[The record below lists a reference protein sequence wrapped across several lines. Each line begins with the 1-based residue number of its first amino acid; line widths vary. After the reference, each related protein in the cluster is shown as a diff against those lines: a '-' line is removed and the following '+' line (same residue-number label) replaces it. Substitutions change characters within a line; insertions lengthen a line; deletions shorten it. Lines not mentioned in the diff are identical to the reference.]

1 MEPRLLGG
9 LGIFGVLLIILL
21 LIIYIY
27 TLVRQ
32 LKKKQYVWFVLTL
45 LISVPVLIIYW
56 IVKLFNGVK

>member
-1 MEPRLLGG
+1 MEIGA